1 MRYTETDHSDSTT
14 LARALQIAESA
25 LGHVN
30 ESVRARDNEE
40 KLAWL
45 SDNLEFSG
53 VQAVSQKKKSLM
65 TFEEDQMFSR

>member
-53 VQAVSQKKKSLM
+53 VQAVSQKKIPDDL
-65 TFEEDQMFSR
+65 

>member
-53 VQAVSQKKKSLM
+53 VQAVSQKKSLM
-65 TFEEDQMFSR
+65 TFEEDQMFSC